1 MCNFCSLFGEYVTM
15 RVMRRFALFIF
26 AFIFAFNTISLA
38 YASAC
43 PMVLETKTQVQAQDP
58 ECHDMEEMQ
67 DDMQGKTTQCED
79 ICLCMAVLL
88 NSSALPI
95 NDQAVYED
103 TRVRTQFY
111 AVTHHYSY
119 DRAVLLRP
127 PISIS

>member
-1 MCNFCSLFGEYVTM
+1 
-15 RVMRRFALFIF
+15 MRRFALFIF

-38 YASAC
+38 YASTC
-43 PMVLETKTQVQAQDP
+43 PMVLDTKTQAQDP
-58 ECHDMEEMQ
+58 ECHDMEGMQ
-67 DDMQGKTTQCED
+67 DDKQSKTTSTQCEG

-88 NSSALPI
+88 NGHALPL
-95 NDQAVYED
+95 NDNMTVYED

-111 AVTHHYSY
+111 AVTHHYSH